1 MDSRKLL
8 LLEDDE
14 PTAAFL
20 ADNLSADGF
29 RVHTAAG
36 AGEGWRAIEA
46 RHPDLLL
53 LDLGLADGNGLE
65 LLDKLRASDG
75 IASRVDP
82 ALPVIVVS
90 GRASEVDRVRGLA
103 RGADDYLSKPFSYPE
118 LVARIQAVLRRADG
132 RRLRGSVRVGGLA
145 IDPLTRSVSLDGVPV
160 HLSNKEF
167 SLLQKLATDP
177 TRVFLK
183 QDLLREVWG
192 YTVPVAT
199 RTLDAHAC
207 RLRRKLSGS
216 ARPLV
221 IGVRGVGYRLTEE
234 L

>member
-1 MDSRKLL
+1 MDSRRLL

-14 PTAAFL
+14 ATAAFL
-20 ADNLSADGF
+20 ADNLGADGF
-29 RVHTAAG
+29 RVLTAAG

-46 RHPDLLL
+46 RHPELLL
-53 LDLGLADGNGLE
+53 LDLGLADGSGLE

-90 GRASEVDRVRGLA
+90 GRGSEVDRVRGLA
-103 RGADDYLSKPFSYPE
+103 RGADDYLAKPFSYPE

-132 RRLRGSVRVGGLA
+132 RRARGTLPGGELA
-145 IDPLTRSVSLDGVPV
+145 IDPLTRSVALAGEPVP
-160 HLSNKEF
+160 LSNKEF
-167 SLLQKLATDP
+167 SLLHKLASDP

-183 QDLLREVWG
+183 HDLLREVWG
-192 YTVPVAT
+192 FQVLVAT
-199 RTLDAHAC
+199 RTLDAHAS
-207 RLRRKLSGS
+207 RLRRKLRGTS
-216 ARPLV
+216 RQFV
-221 IGVRGVGYRLTEE
+221 ITVRGVGYRLTEE